1 MKMIEKNVVF
11 WVNIMTVFIF
21 EFAQKLAKKTVSF
34 YEFANFDICVA
45 RPNIRLFAVCRIRVN
60 YGNAD

>member
-1 MKMIEKNVVF
+1 MIEKYVVL

-21 EFAQKLAKKTVSF
+21 EVAQKLSKKLYF

-45 RPNIRLFAVCRIRVN
+45 RPHIRLFAMCRIRVN